1 MRTVH
6 HFLQV
11 EENIFVR
18 IFLFSYLEHAAIA
31 GIIAKKDY
39 GKLEVSFRNLSSK
52 NKEIN
57 KNKCLLICYC
67 ICGISNVT
75 IYIYVLR
82 VRLKV

>member
-1 MRTVH
+1 MRTIH

-39 GKLEVSFRNLSSK
+39 GKLEVSFRNLGSK
-52 NKEIN
+52 K
-57 KNKCLLICYC
+57 
-67 ICGISNVT
+67 
-75 IYIYVLR
+75 LR
-82 VRLKV
+82 V